1 MECSIA
7 TSCDQATLHDGR
19 LSVAKMRQ
27 DAESDSLK
35 RLFSSVTNRA
45 AFARQHKLRSDP
57 SLIGQHMSG
66 HRPISLE
73 AGIEYAKAF
82 GVSLEEISQRL
93 AALVR
98 QATAVMSA
106 PPDGPS
112 APWPFDSIEADRWD
126 RLSERQK
133 GMVESAA
140 LKEIE
145 RIEAALNKQARPPEP
160 PAPPEAVDESRKR
173 QRKSA

>member
-1 MECSIA
+1 MTCVECSIA

-112 APWPFDSIEADRWD
+112 APGRSTLSRPTAGTGSPRGKREWSS
-126 RLSERQK
+126 RLRSKRS
-133 GMVESAA
+133 SA
-140 LKEIE
+140 
-145 RIEAALNKQARPPEP
+145 
-160 PAPPEAVDESRKR
+160 SRR
-173 QRKSA
+173 H